1 MLSSRNFWFGVAGGV
16 LLVYGYNRFAMKRS
30 QA

>member
-1 MLSSRNFWFGVAGGV
+1 MLSSRNFWFGIATGILV
-16 LLVYGYNRFAMKRS
+16 VYGYNRFAMKRS

>member
-1 MLSSRNFWFGVAGGV
+1 MLSSRNFWFGVVAGIGGV
-16 LLVYGYNRFAMKRS
+16 YLYNRFAMKRS